1 MKYVRTNTKRT
12 ICFKL
17 SVATLSPD
25 LDLDGSDAISGHLQ
39 LRSIAETQNA
49 RAKWT
54 LLGLTDPIGHQKIA
68 TGVRGGRGDCDMKL
82 SGQMLVIWVAFSD
95 RRIAFLYAFN

>member
-1 MKYVRTNTKRT
+1 MKYVRSNTKRT

-25 LDLDGSDAISGHLQ
+25 LDLDLDGSDAIFGHLQ

-49 RAKWT
+49 RAT
-54 LLGLTDPIGHQKIA
+54 EP
-68 TGVRGGRGDCDMKL
+68 
-82 SGQMLVIWVAFSD
+82 SGPFWG
-95 RRIAFLYAFN
+95 